1 MGNRGIILLHGR
13 SVGGKA
19 WHSGGENVMATT
31 RTVVVHMSQKSRAA
45 PHAGQVLAWVSVA
58 RAVCPRGLGFRGFR
72 VWGVRIWG
80 LGSRV

>member
-45 PHAGQVLAWVSVA
+45 PEAAKARRAGAGMGQRSKSRLPA
-58 RAVCPRGLGFRGFR
+58 GFR
-72 VWGVRIWG
+72 VWGSGV
-80 LGSRV
+80 